1 MWARYELTPEKFELW
16 KGKLFWDDVQRINLL
31 GLLIENL
38 GVDAVVRLGP
48 LEVWQ
53 EALAAAQGQ
62 PRELVPRE
70 LGELEDDE
78 LEDE

>member
-1 MWARYELTPEKFELW
+1 LTPEKFEMW

-31 GLLIENL
+31 GVLIENL

-48 LEVWQ
+48 LEVWL

-62 PRELVPRE
+62 PRELAPRE

-78 LEDE
+78 LEDD